1 MYNELQSLKHKIN
14 TVEHANDGFKKTNSE
29 LQLNLEKARS
39 DLGILESDNNEM
51 HKEIQSLKYKI
62 KSLENTND
70 EISRKNNE
78 F

>member
-1 MYNELQSLKHKIN
+1 MNCNHSN
-14 TVEHANDGFKKTNSE
+14 TKSTQWNMLMTVSKKTNSE
-29 LQLNLEKARS
+29 LYLNLEKARS

>member
-1 MYNELQSLKHKIN
+1 MY
-14 TVEHANDGFKKTNSE
+14 
-29 LQLNLEKARS
+29 
-39 DLGILESDNNEM
+39 
-51 HKEIQSLKYKI
+51 KEIQSLKFKV

>member
-1 MYNELQSLKHKIN
+1 
-14 TVEHANDGFKKTNSE
+14 
-29 LQLNLEKARS
+29 
-39 DLGILESDNNEM
+39 LGILESDNNEM